1 VFNKDGDS
9 LMSRSTRLLGN
20 AVKDACGAIASDW
33 PKQVV
38 KAANAPEKKEILAPM
53 AAVKNQ

>member
-1 VFNKDGDS
+1 
-9 LMSRSTRLLGN
+9 MSRSTRLLGN